1 MSRNDTENKKL
12 PDKVLKRLFQKHKTS
27 AFKRPFYLLLVM
39 KLLSAEWRNGAEQ
52 ILRKCWSTAWGGGTI
67 VNALLFN
74 GEHAVPESGM
84 DMRRQTWNHCYY
96 RSCRANEL
104 FACILYHSELW
115 DVRGVDPGWIGGY
128 LRKGRC
134 ALLAE
139 DVWSRVG
146 SLPETPPVSVHHP
159 AKLITVPDR
168 RFKPFL
174 LRGTARAC
182 ALQAACGSLL

>member
-1 MSRNDTENKKL
+1 MIRNDTENNKL
-12 PDKVLKRLFQKHKTS
+12 PDIVLKRLFQKHKTS

-104 FACILYHSELW
+104 FACILYHSEFGELLLN
-115 DVRGVDPGWIGGY
+115 VGGTHVPVSLRRPVVSLQRFLY
-128 LRKGRC
+128 KLCELRKVNNSRRC
-134 ALLAE
+134 LCYRAFSTADARHMWLQQRNAHGQP
-139 DVWSRVG
+139 VA
-146 SLPETPPVSVHHP
+146 TP
-159 AKLITVPDR
+159 IW
-168 RFKPFL
+168 
-174 LRGTARAC
+174 
-182 ALQAACGSLL
+182 